1 MNPNWLQILLS
12 LLPLPLM
19 IYVLFS
25 ASTSIEE
32 ENKKRIVAGKQAIT
46 HEEFQRRIK
55 KARIIACAVLVLCWA
70 VGLIVIYICRDIWH
84 KIKALCV

>member
-1 MNPNWLQILLS
+1 MNPNWLQIFLS

-19 IYVLFS
+19 MYVLLS
-25 ASTSIEE
+25 APTSVEE

-55 KARIIACAVLVLCWA
+55 KARITACAVLVLCWA
-70 VGLIVIYICRDIWH
+70 VGLVILYI
-84 KIKALCV
+84 

>member
-1 MNPNWLQILLS
+1 MNPHLLQALLS

-19 IYVLFS
+19 IYVLL
-25 ASTSIEE
+25 STPTSVEE

-55 KARIIACAVLVLCWA
+55 KARIIACAVLVLCWV
-70 VGLIVIYICRDIWH
+70 VGIVPSLLFRLRFLLEIFQI
-84 KIKALCV
+84 

>member
-1 MNPNWLQILLS
+1 MNPNWLQIFLS

-19 IYVLFS
+19 MYVLLS
-25 ASTSIEE
+25 APTSVEE
-32 ENKKRIVAGKQAIT
+32 ENKKRIVTGKQAIT

-70 VGLIVIYICRDIWH
+70 VGLVI
-84 KIKALCV
+84 LCI